1 MSEMMKAV
9 RFHEYGGSDKL
20 VIETI
25 PRPEPKANEI
35 LVKVH
40 YAGVNPADWKI
51 REGYMKDYLPL
62 DLPAVAGIDFSGTV
76 AEVGSE
82 VRELKPGEAV
92 FGAASATYAEY
103 VAVPESE
110 VTRKPASIS
119 HTVAATV
126 PVGALT
132 AWKMVADSGVKS
144 GQTVV
149 VQGAAGGVGLFAVQF
164 ALLKGAAVIGVA
176 SSANIDFVKSLGAE
190 RVVDYTK
197 GAVASEVREADVV
210 LDTVGG
216 SVLESSYGLLRKD
229 GVLATIA
236 GSPSEEKAKE
246 HQIKALRSG
255 RDEAK
260 SLAAIAK
267 LLEEKSIFAE
277 VGQVFPFAEVRS
289 AQEMCQTGH
298 GRGRILLKVVEQ
310 LRAVDTGWRRS

>member
-25 PRPEPKANEI
+25 PRPEPKSNEV

-76 AEVGSE
+76 VEIGSE
-82 VRELKPGEAV
+82 VEGFEPGQAV

-103 VAVPESE
+103 VAVAESA

-132 AWKMVADSGVKS
+132 AWKMVADSGIKS

-164 ALLKGAAVIGVA
+164 ALLKGATVIGVA
-176 SSANIDFVKSLGAE
+176 SSANIDFVNSLGAQ

-197 GAVASEVREADVV
+197 GAVTSEVRDADVV

-216 SVLESSYGLLRKD
+216 SVLDSSYGLLRKG
-229 GVLATIA
+229 GVLATVA
-236 GSPSEEKAKE
+236 GSPSEEKAKQ
-246 HQIKALRSG
+246 HHVKALRSG
-255 RDEAK
+255 RAEAE

-267 LLEEKSIFAE
+267 LLEEKSVFAE
-277 VGQVFPFAEVRS
+277 VGHVFPFAEVRS
-289 AQEMCQTGH
+289 AHDLCQTGH
-298 GRGRILLKVVEQ
+298 GRGRILLKVAE
-310 LRAVDTGWRRS
+310 